1 MATEELIIHAK
12 WHDQGFSAGV
22 KRAQRDL
29 AAVNRDANAIN
40 ATLGALGAIASQVK
54 AASDSAAFSLG
65 LVAEQLR
72 HIEPAAESALDGLR
86 QMAFG
91 IQNIND
97 AQTAGLSAVAA
108 AIGGII
114 GTIVG
119 GVGFIKSVVDSFD
132 LDANEN
138 FDPTR
143 VIQTIRDPGQ
153 TLEGLR
159 EFWEQLQNSDLE
171 NLERYAQLTR
181 RERRVLS
188 QLMTRFEIS
197 LLQQK
202 TAVLIAAIE
211 HQRATILNEINDAE
225 EAQRAALKRAI
236 RLDFD
241 FDEAELRAR
250 YQPLFAGAGGDQ
262 AQLTLLRESAGRDID
277 ALRRDEAAT
286 LTDALHELS
295 SHFQKER
302 TVVNSLFG
310 GLIAA
315 LRKVIEDLSKTFDN
329 SQRTPITCSGT
340 VDVNVDVSV
349 DVPEITVNCLPY
361 GNDEPITVKIEP
373 SWYPILEAIRDNTAL
388 LSGFEL
394 YATQAQ
400 DIVATL
406 TMLPNW
412 QPILEAIRD
421 NTALLS
427 GFALYASNAQAIV
440 DTLTM
445 LPNWQPILETIR
457 DNTALLSGFE
467 LYATHAQDIV
477 ATLTTLPNWHPILEA
492 IRDNTATIPADIL
505 ASPHIDG
512 QANHNRSVR
521 LLLQSINHQLGGIGY
536 REIQKRYEIFNKVRS
551 DQGPF
556 PTAGDPNIFDEQ
568 PINERKKELED
579 KYGSSR
585 EGGGLL
591 GGYPEFRTDIE
602 TIRKQ
607 ITTSD
612 TTLKL
617 ISTTI
622 PKTENIESKL
632 DSVVTELKNL
642 EKPSY
647 TIGDIHIHVERIDE
661 ESAEEIATEIR
672 DRIITEFG
680 ENTELRNVRYAY
692 AGAEALT

>member
-22 KRAQRDL
+22 KRTQRDL
-29 AAVNRDANAIN
+29 AAINRDANAIN

-114 GTIVG
+114 GTLVG
-119 GVGFIKSVVDSFD
+119 GVGFIKFVMDSFD
-132 LDANEN
+132 LDENEN

-159 EFWEQLQNSDLE
+159 EFWEELQNSDLE

-302 TVVNSLFG
+302 TVVNSFFG

-349 DVPEITVNCLPY
+349 DVPEITVNCLP
-361 GNDEPITVKIEP
+361 GENDTPFAIGPSQELIDLVNGGIKGEIDLPDSFPKIEFAGILDADGKPITIKADLPDSLPMIKFAGILDENGKPFAIGP
-373 SWYPILEAIRDNTAL
+373 SEALIDLINRGIKEEISVRIQHEDQHKLILLATL
-388 LSGFEL
+388 LMNIKMTEYLKKMKDVITSG
-394 YATQAQ
+394 
-400 DIVATL
+400 DIV
-406 TMLPNW
+406 
-412 QPILEAIRD
+412 
-421 NTALLS
+421 
-427 GFALYASNAQAIV
+427 
-440 DTLTM
+440 
-445 LPNWQPILETIR
+445 
-457 DNTALLSGFE
+457 
-467 LYATHAQDIV
+467 
-477 ATLTTLPNWHPILEA
+477 
-492 IRDNTATIPADIL
+492 
-505 ASPHIDG
+505 G
-512 QANHNRSVR
+512 QAGHNRSVR

-536 REIQKRYEIFNKVRS
+536 REIQEREGEFDEKERP

-556 PTAGDPNIFDEQ
+556 PTAGDPNIFNEMS
-568 PINERKKELED
+568 INAR
-579 KYGSSR
+579 YGQSTG
-585 EGGGLL
+585 GGGLL
-591 GGYPEFRTDIE
+591 GGYPEFRSDIE
-602 TIRKQ
+602 KIRNG

-622 PKTENIESKL
+622 PKTEHIEGKL

-672 DRIITEFG
+672 NRIITEFG

>member
-22 KRAQRDL
+22 KRTQRDL
-29 AAVNRDANAIN
+29 AAINRDANAIN

-119 GVGFIKSVVDSFD
+119 GVGFIKFVMDSFD

-138 FDPTR
+138 FDPTC

-302 TVVNSLFG
+302 TVVNSF
-310 GLIAA
+310 
-315 LRKVIEDLSKTFDN
+315 
-329 SQRTPITCSGT
+329 
-340 VDVNVDVSV
+340 
-349 DVPEITVNCLPY
+349 
-361 GNDEPITVKIEP
+361 
-373 SWYPILEAIRDNTAL
+373 IRRPDR
-388 LSGFEL
+388 G
-394 YATQAQ
+394 
-400 DIVATL
+400 
-406 TMLPNW
+406 
-412 QPILEAIRD
+412 
-421 NTALLS
+421 
-427 GFALYASNAQAIV
+427 
-440 DTLTM
+440 
-445 LPNWQPILETIR
+445 
-457 DNTALLSGFE
+457 
-467 LYATHAQDIV
+467 
-477 ATLTTLPNWHPILEA
+477 
-492 IRDNTATIPADIL
+492 PA
-505 ASPHIDG
+505 
-512 QANHNRSVR
+512 
-521 LLLQSINHQLGGIGY
+521 
-536 REIQKRYEIFNKVRS
+536 
-551 DQGPF
+551 
-556 PTAGDPNIFDEQ
+556 
-568 PINERKKELED
+568 
-579 KYGSSR
+579 
-585 EGGGLL
+585 
-591 GGYPEFRTDIE
+591 
-602 TIRKQ
+602 
-607 ITTSD
+607 
-612 TTLKL
+612 
-617 ISTTI
+617 
-622 PKTENIESKL
+622 
-632 DSVVTELKNL
+632 
-642 EKPSY
+642 
-647 TIGDIHIHVERIDE
+647 
-661 ESAEEIATEIR
+661 
-672 DRIITEFG
+672 
-680 ENTELRNVRYAY
+680 
-692 AGAEALT
+692 

>member
-119 GVGFIKSVVDSFD
+119 GVGFIKFVVDSFD

-153 TLEGLR
+153 MLEGLR
-159 EFWEQLQNSDLE
+159 EFWEELQNSDLE
-171 NLERYAQLTR
+171 NLERYEQLTR

-302 TVVNSLFG
+302 TVVNSFFG

-349 DVPEITVNCLPY
+349 DVPEITVNCLPDD
-361 GNDEPITVKIEP
+361 NDEPITVKIEP

-388 LSGFEL
+388 H
-394 YATQAQ
+394 
-400 DIVATL
+400 
-406 TMLPNW
+406 
-412 QPILEAIRD
+412 
-421 NTALLS
+421 
-427 GFALYASNAQAIV
+427 AQAIGAIL
-440 DTLTM
+440 TL

-457 DNTALLSGFE
+457 DNTAL
-467 LYATHAQDIV
+467 HAQAIGAILTLLPNWQPILETIRDNTALHAQAIGNV
-477 ATLTTLPNWHPILEA
+477 LTTLSNWQPILEA
-492 IRDNTATIPADIL
+492 IRDNTAPKTETDSTLPNWQPILEDIRDNTATL
-505 ASPHIDG
+505 ISTVNDAVNDVINSPDIYG
-512 QANHNRSVR
+512 QSFHNRSVR
-521 LLLQSINHQLGGIGY
+521 LLLRSINHQLGGEDIVEVLEPLYHRANQGSHADKEKYRFAADPPIVFSDVQEVATPTSLFGY
-536 REIQKRYEIFNKVRS
+536 KTFQTDMEKIR
-551 DQGPF
+551 
-556 PTAGDPNIFDEQ
+556 DE
-568 PINERKKELED
+568 
-579 KYGSSR
+579 
-585 EGGGLL
+585 
-591 GGYPEFRTDIE
+591 
-602 TIRKQ
+602 

-692 AGAEALT
+692 AGTEALT